1 MKQNSIK
8 VLSALA
14 LGLVLQGASA
24 GSITG
29 INVSVLPDNQ
39 RVVKVRFDK
48 DAVEPSG
55 FITGRPARI
64 ALDFPGTN
72 INMRQN
78 DFVFRDT
85 LLNGV
90 VTAEADN
97 YSRVLLNLS
106 KESQYNTKV
115 KGNEVWIYVAETRST
130 NTASKSVVAKK
141 TASPVIH
148 TEQERLT
155 YAKEKASSKTDFRQ
169 QFAPQFNVDF
179 HKNNAGSGVIELAH
193 NYHGEPKVKKQGD
206 LLIIT
211 LENYPLAIQDQ
222 RHLDVTD
229 FSTPVRKIS
238 VKRLGNDAQITIHNQ
253 GMWKHNVSGSNGRQT
268 IQISADKSVVSQ
280 GMSSSKAKS
289 FKGKVISL
297 DFQNIDVRTILQILA
312 KESGMNIV
320 ASDSVQG
327 KMTISLKDVPWDQ
340 ALDLV
345 LDARALE
352 MKRNGNIINVAPRD
366 EMMKKTQDE
375 LEMRN
380 KIQELGPLLSQ
391 TFQLKY
397 KKVEE
402 FRDILKLDENSGS
415 SNSSNNRNILSNR
428 GSALID
434 PTTNTLIV
442 TDNEYVIRKFEK
454 LIEELDVAARQVMVE
469 ARIVEASDGVSRDLG
484 VKFGAARSGKTA
496 WGANFADADVNSGGG
511 GLATG
516 SAAAGAL
523 LNPNVNLPV
532 SAAVNSISLVRRTSS
547 SALGLELAAMEM
559 ENRSK
564 TISTPRVLTQ
574 DRKEA
579 IIEQGFQIP
588 YTSRDEDGTTET
600 EFKSAVMSLKVIPQ
614 ITPDNKIILDVE
626 IKKEA
631 PDYTRVNIEGEPGI
645 ETKSVKTQ
653 AMIEDGGTLVVGG
666 IYQEVFA
673 NRVYKVPVLGD
684 MPVLGNLFKS
694 RSRSQERNE
703 LLFFITPRI
712 MGGESSVLRY

>member
-8 VLSALA
+8 ALSALA
-14 LGLVLQGASA
+14 LGLALQGASA
-24 GSITG
+24 GNIIG
-29 INVSVLPDNQ
+29 INVSVLPDEQ
-39 RVVKVRFDK
+39 RVVKVHFDK

-55 FITGRPARI
+55 FITEKPARI

-72 INMRQN
+72 INMGQN
-78 DFVFRDT
+78 DLAFRDA

-115 KGNEVWIYVAETRST
+115 KGNEVWIYVAETQST
-130 NTASKSVVAKK
+130 NTAPKNIVAKK
-141 TASPVIH
+141 AAPPVIH
-148 TEQERLT
+148 IEQEQHT
-155 YAKEKASSKTDFRQ
+155 YTKEAASPKTAFRQ
-169 QFAPQFNVDF
+169 QFVPQFNVDF

-206 LLIIT
+206 LLVVT
-211 LENYPLAIQDQ
+211 LENYPLATQDQ

-238 VKRLGNDAQITIHNQ
+238 VKRLGNDTQIAIRNQ
-253 GMWKHNVSGSNGRQT
+253 GAWKHTISGSNGRQT
-268 IQISADKSVVSQ
+268 IQISADKSIVAQGVSNT
-280 GMSSSKAKS
+280 KAKS
-289 FKGKVISL
+289 FKGKMISL
-297 DFQNIDVRTILQILA
+297 DFQNVDVRTILQILA

-327 KMTISLKDVPWDQ
+327 KMTVSLKDVPWDQ

-366 EMMKKTQDE
+366 EMMKKTQDA
-375 LEMRN
+375 LEMQN

-402 FRDILKLDENSGS
+402 FRDILKLNENTST
-415 SNSSNNRNILSNR
+415 SNNRSILSHR

-434 PTTNTLIV
+434 PATNTLII

-484 VKFGAARSGKTA
+484 VKFGVARAGQNTN
-496 WGANFADADVNSGGG
+496 WGATWSDAINNANVG
-511 GLATG
+511 G
-516 SAAAGAL
+516 SATEAL

-532 SAAVNSISLVRRTSS
+532 SAAVNSISLVRRMSS

-588 YTSRDEDGTTET
+588 YTTRDEDGTTET

-666 IYQEVFA
+666 IYQEVFS